1 MYVPLGDGGGHLI
14 FILTYAAER
23 DVLPAASADL
33 WGLLRLGGEDGFC
46 KAAAATGADL
56 VPGALVK

>member
-1 MYVPLGDGGGHLI
+1 MYAPLGDGGGHLI

-33 WGLLRLGGEDGFC
+33 WVFIEFCGIGGG
-46 KAAAATGADL
+46 KHQN
-56 VPGALVK
+56 